1 MPDLSPDPHII
12 DAGPAINFLA
22 TKNQRILIA
31 AIGGPFQAPEAVKDE
46 LMRKAEQQQRF
57 APAEREW
64 KKIEKNWIKL
74 LPATQTPTLDRI
86 ARTLTRNPLPSLP
99 SLAKDLGETYVVVH
113 ATEQALDG
121 HQVFVII
128 DDEGGQILTTRAQ
141 NYLHAQRQV
150 HSGVGS
156 IGLITTESIL
166 RGQSR
171 TPRIPDKPT
180 MTRIYAQLQTVDS
193 GLASISTTDLLTNKW
208 WGLPPRT

>member
-57 APAEREW
+57 APAKREW

-86 ARTLTRNPLPSLP
+86 ARTLTRNPLPRLP

-128 DDEGGQILTTRAQ
+128 DDEGGRILTTRAQ

-156 IGLITTESIL
+156 IGLITTVSIL

-180 MTRIYAQLQTVDS
+180 MKRIYAQLQTVDS
-193 GLASISTTDLLTNKW
+193 GLASISTTDLLTNRW
-208 WGLPPRT
+208 WGLPPRP